1 MANVAERSMPI
12 DDDTLPARLVDVDA
26 LDEFLARPS
35 RALVE
40 DLATVEGDIIVLGA
54 GGKMGPTLTRLAK
67 TAARSKRVVAVA
79 RFSETGL
86 QRRLD
91 SWGIETIPCD
101 LADRAA
107 VDRLPRL
114 PNVVFMVGRKFG
126 SSSNEALT
134 WAMNVYVPAIV
145 ADAFRASRIVVFS
158 TGNVYSLTDVGG
170 EAPTETTSPNPAGE
184 YAQSCLGR
192 ERIFEYLSQRHGTRG
207 RALRLNYAIDMRY
220 GILYDIAAKV
230 RDGAPVDVTMGYVN
244 VIWQGDANTQ
254 ALRCLKHCTTPITP
268 LNISGHEKVS
278 VRWLSE
284 ELGRRLGRKPVIS
297 GSEAATALLTNTN
310 EAVRLFGAPRVPIGI
325 MLDWVADWVA
335 RSMPAFNRPTK
346 FEVRDGAF

>member
-1 MANVAERSMPI
+1 MMPN
-12 DDDTLPARLVDVDA
+12 DDDGFPARFADVDA
-26 LDEFLARPS
+26 LDQFLSRPS
-35 RALVE
+35 RALIE

-54 GGKMGPTLTRLAK
+54 GGKMGPTLARLAK
-67 TAARSKRVVAVA
+67 MAARNKRVVAVA
-79 RFSETGL
+79 RFSEPGL

-91 SWGIETIPCD
+91 SWGIETIQCD

-107 VDRLPRL
+107 IDRLPRL
-114 PNVVFMVGRKFG
+114 PNVVFMAGRKFG

-158 TGNVYSLTDVGG
+158 TGNVYSLSEVAR
-170 EAPTETTSPNPAGE
+170 EAPTETTPPNPAGE

-192 ERIFEYLSQRHGTRG
+192 ERVFEYFSQRHGTRG

-230 RDGAPVDVTMGYVN
+230 RDGSPIDVTMGYVN
-244 VIWQGDANTQ
+244 VIWQGEANTQ

-268 LNISGHEKVS
+268 LNISGNEKLS

-284 ELGRRLGRKPVIS
+284 ELGRRLRRKPIIA
-297 GSEAATALLTNTN
+297 GNEAATALLTNSG
-310 EAVRLFGAPRVPIGI
+310 EAVRLFGAPRIPIGI

-335 RSMPAFNRPTK
+335 RSMPVLNKPTR